1 MPSHPSSSSPAPPAI
16 ADLPKFSREVSVMA
30 WIEDAYGNFLMVRQA
45 QGKKLWTLPGGKVK
59 ATESLE
65 AGLWREIDEEIGG
78 QVRTA
83 YPAAIF
89 DRPEK
94 RSLTILYRV
103 TLIRQRFRV
112 GNGKEISTIEFKPR
126 RPTRSSPS
134 AIYFCRLRE
143 RFGLGWR

>member
-1 MPSHPSSSSPAPPAI
+1 MPIPSSSASPQAIPP
-16 ADLPKFSREVSVMA
+16 DLPKFSREVSVMA

-59 ATESLE
+59 ATETLE
-65 AGLWREIDEEIGG
+65 AGLFREIEEEIGG

-83 YPAAIF
+83 YPTAIF

-94 RSLTILYRV
+94 RNLTVLYRV
-103 TLIRQRFRV
+103 SLIRQRFRI
-112 GNGKEISTIEFKPR
+112 GNTREIATIEFKAR

>member
-1 MPSHPSSSSPAPPAI
+1 MPIPSSSTSPDLAVPN
-16 ADLPKFSREVSVMA
+16 LPKFSREVSVMA

-65 AGLWREIDEEIGG
+65 AGLWREIEEEIGG

-83 YPAAIF
+83 FPAAIF

-94 RSLTILYRV
+94 RSLTVLYRV
-103 TLIRQRFRV
+103 TLIRQ
-112 GNGKEISTIEFKPR
+112 
-126 RPTRSSPS
+126 
-134 AIYFCRLRE
+134 
-143 RFGLGWR
+143 

>member
-1 MPSHPSSSSPAPPAI
+1 MPIQSSPSSPVP

-59 ATESLE
+59 ATETLE
-65 AGLWREIDEEIGG
+65 AGLWREIEEEIGG

-94 RSLTILYRV
+94 RNLTVLYRV
-103 TLIRQRFRV
+103 TLVRQRFRI
-112 GNGKEISTIEFKPR
+112 GNGKEIATIEFKAR

>member
-1 MPSHPSSSSPAPPAI
+1 MPIPPSLNSPTSIAT

-59 ATESLE
+59 ATETLE
-65 AGLWREIDEEIGG
+65 AGLAREIEEEIGG

-83 YPAAIF
+83 YPTAIF

-94 RSLTILYRV
+94 RNLTILYHV
-103 TLIRQRFRV
+103 SLIRQRFRI
-112 GNGKEISTIEFKPR
+112 GNTREIATIEFKAR

>member
-1 MPSHPSSSSPAPPAI
+1 MPKSIHALPAPPAA

-45 QGKKLWTLPGGKVK
+45 HGKRLWTLPGGKVK
-59 ATESLE
+59 ATETLE
-65 AGLWREIDEEIGG
+65 AGLFREIEEEIGG
-78 QVRTA
+78 QARAA
-83 YPAAIF
+83 YPIAIF

-94 RSLTILYRV
+94 RNLTVLYRV
-103 TLIRQRFRV
+103 SLIRQRFQI
-112 GNGKEISTIEFKPR
+112 GNPKEISQIEFKPR